1 MATLVDNIH
10 RRAHRVHAR
19 FHPHHGHH
27 HAARDSYMTLTIRN
41 LPLGTTEKDVFE
53 HIRRQRPDSDPIV
66 NPLTKETN
74 QRTLC
79 AVVTIRQETEEKCK
93 ALRDRLNLTRI
104 YPKHPAGDVRDSAVM
119 VSDEFLGVTTIAEH
133 DDPQFDMYFVHGLGG
148 HAFKSWS
155 TDKGAPHMWPRDFL
169 PDDVKAR
176 PLNPMRWEGRKLAG
190 RFATV
195 GYRASAMFASAATA
209 TIDKISQNF
218 LNHLRA
224 DQTEGSKRPMY
235 FACHSLGGLVVCQAL
250 IHALS
255 EESHRLEQFQDCQS
269 TFFNGEECLVKG
281 VFFFGTP
288 FEGSRLARYAS
299 RIVRFLHG
307 NDTLIDSLS
316 IQSEDLNTIV
326 ARFDQMRNNPRTRIP
341 IVIAYEMQP
350 MFGMRFVTD
359 PDSAMSSFD
368 CQTIGIEG
376 DHRTMIK
383 MENNQDRSYRD
394 VAEFIIRMI
403 QRTLSGSSSIPPSP
417 AAEFEREIFGE
428 LPFRQSIARDE
439 NPSPYQGQNSGRP
452 STESSASNGTSATR
466 PSPHSQAVGLGISN
480 PNPEEDNSPGRSRSN
495 IVPVRLNDI
504 MMPLNRINGGREDNR
519 EFALLSKFDVVFLL
533 DDTGSMVEATEA
545 APSSNGNCETMERS
559 KWDEMIE
566 SLRYIVD
573 IVTHY
578 DRDGVD
584 VHFFCNEDKDEFGIQ
599 DGQRVLDLLTNE
611 VSPDEI
617 GGGTFIAERLWTI
630 LTAYIDR
637 FENYRRRMG
646 ERAPPPEKPKMLNLI
661 VITDGAADDKDAVE
675 EVIVDAARRLD
686 ELRALP
692 NQVGIQFLQ
701 IGKDEA
707 ASRWL
712 KKLDDDLNE
721 KHRIRDMVD
730 TRPWD
735 RVNEIDKSLQER
747 LTDILLGGIDRAR
760 DME

>member
-1 MATLVDNIH
+1 
-10 RRAHRVHAR
+10 
-19 FHPHHGHH
+19 
-27 HAARDSYMTLTIRN
+27 
-41 LPLGTTEKDVFE
+41 
-53 HIRRQRPDSDPIV
+53 
-66 NPLTKETN
+66 
-74 QRTLC
+74 
-79 AVVTIRQETEEKCK
+79 
-93 ALRDRLNLTRI
+93 
-104 YPKHPAGDVRDSAVM
+104 M

-176 PLNPMRWEGRKLAG
+176 PLNPRKWEGQKLAG

-209 TIDKISQNF
+209 TVDKISQNF

-224 DQTEGSKRPMY
+224 DRTEGSKRPMY

-255 EESHRLEQFQDCQS
+255 EDSHRLERFQDCQS

-281 VFFFGTP
+281 IFFFGTP

-299 RIVRFLHG
+299 RIAKFLHG
-307 NDTLIDSLS
+307 NGTLIDSLS
-316 IQSEDLNTIV
+316 IQSEDLNTII

-341 IVIAYEMQP
+341 IVIAYEMEP

-368 CQTIGIEG
+368 CQTIGIDG

-417 AAEFEREIFGE
+417 VTQCGREIFGE
-428 LPFRQSIARDE
+428 LPFRQSPIRDE
-439 NPSPYQGQNSGRP
+439 SPPQDQGQNSEWP
-452 STESSASNGTSATR
+452 STESSASNETSTAR
-466 PSPHSQAVGLGISN
+466 LSPYSQPVGLGIRN
-480 PNPEEDNSPGRSRSN
+480 PNPEESINSPGRSRSN
-495 IVPVRLNDI
+495 IIPVRLND
-504 MMPLNRINGGREDNR
+504 MMPLNRVDGGREDNR
-519 EFALLSKFDVVFLL
+519 EFAMLSKFDVVFLL
-533 DDTGSMVEATEA
+533 DDTGSMMEAV
-545 APSSNGNCETMERS
+545 PSSNGNCETRERS

-566 SLRYIVD
+566 SMRYIVD

-584 VHFFCNEDKDEFGIQ
+584 VHFFYNEDKDEFGIQ

-617 GGGTFIAERLWTI
+617 GSGTFIAERLWTI

-646 ERAPPPEKPKMLNLI
+646 DRSPPPEKPKMLNII

-675 EVIVDAARRLD
+675 DVIVGAARRLD

-712 KKLDDDLNE
+712 KKLDDDLNVN
-721 KHRIRDMVD
+721 HGIRDMVD

-735 RVNEIDKSLQER
+735 RADQIDKSLQER
-747 LTDILLGGIDRAR
+747 LTNILLGGIDRAR

>member
-1 MATLVDNIH
+1 MATLFDNIH

-19 FHPHHGHH
+19 FHPHHGDR
-27 HAARDSYMTLTIRN
+27 HAERDSYMTLTIRN
-41 LPLGTTEKDVFE
+41 LPLGTTEDDVFE
-53 HIRRQRPDSDPIV
+53 HIRRQRHDSDPIV

-93 ALRDRLNLTRI
+93 VVRDKLHLTRI
-104 YPKHPAGDVRDSAVM
+104 YPKFPAGDVKDSVVM

-169 PDDVKAR
+169 PNDIKAR
-176 PLNPMRWEGRKLAG
+176 PLDPMNWHGPKLAG
-190 RFATV
+190 RLATV
-195 GYRASAMFASAATA
+195 GYRASAMCASAATA

-224 DQTEGSKRPMY
+224 DRTE
-235 FACHSLGGLVVCQAL
+235 AL

-255 EESHRLEQFQDCQS
+255 KESHRLERFQDCQS

-281 VFFFGTP
+281 IFFFGTP

-299 RIVRFLHG
+299 RIVKFLRG
-307 NDTLIDSLS
+307 NDTLIESLS
-316 IQSEDLNTIV
+316 IESEDLNTIV
-326 ARFDQMRNNPRTRIP
+326 ARFDQMRNHPRTRIP

-359 PDSAMSSFD
+359 PDSAISSFD

-383 MENNQDRSYRD
+383 MENNQDQSYRD

-403 QRTLSGSSSIPPSP
+403 QRTLSGSSIIPSSS
-417 AAEFEREIFGE
+417 AAKLERKVFQE
-428 LPFRQSIARDE
+428 LPFRQNLARDE
-439 NPSPYQGQNSGRP
+439 SPPPYKGQDSCRP
-452 STESSASNGTSATR
+452 STASSASDGTSASD
-466 PSPHSQAVGLGISN
+466 PSPHSQPVGLGISD
-480 PNPEEDNSPGRSRSN
+480 PKSEENDTPSISRSN
-495 IVPVRLNDI
+495 IVPVRLDDL
-504 MMPLNRINGGREDNR
+504 MMPPNRINGGKEDNR
-519 EFALLSKFDVVFLL
+519 DFALLSKFDVVFLL
-533 DDTGSMVEATEA
+533 DDTGSMMEAIEP
-545 APSSNGNCETMERS
+545 APSFNGNCEAKERS

-584 VHFFCNEDKDEFGIQ
+584 VHFFCRDDKDKFRIQ

-637 FENYRRRMG
+637 FENYRLRMAQ
-646 ERAPPPEKPKMLNLI
+646 RAPCPEKPKMLNLI

-675 EVIVDAARRLD
+675 DVIVNAAKRLD

-701 IGKDEA
+701 IGRNEA

-712 KKLDDDLNE
+712 KTLDDDLNE
-721 KHRIRDMVD
+721 KHRVRDMVD

-735 RVNEIDKSLQER
+735 RVDEIDKSLQER
-747 LTDILLGGIDRAR
+747 LTNILLGGIDRAR

>member
-1 MATLVDNIH
+1 
-10 RRAHRVHAR
+10 
-19 FHPHHGHH
+19 
-27 HAARDSYMTLTIRN
+27 
-41 LPLGTTEKDVFE
+41 
-53 HIRRQRPDSDPIV
+53 
-66 NPLTKETN
+66 
-74 QRTLC
+74 
-79 AVVTIRQETEEKCK
+79 
-93 ALRDRLNLTRI
+93 
-104 YPKHPAGDVRDSAVM
+104 M

-169 PDDVKAR
+169 PNDIKAR
-176 PLNPMRWEGRKLAG
+176 PLDPMNWHGPKLAG
-190 RFATV
+190 RLATV
-195 GYRASAMFASAATA
+195 GYRASAMCASAATA

-224 DQTEGSKRPMY
+224 DRTEGSKRPMY
-235 FACHSLGGLVVCQAL
+235 FACHSLGGLV
-250 IHALS
+250 
-255 EESHRLEQFQDCQS
+255 
-269 TFFNGEECLVKG
+269 
-281 VFFFGTP
+281 
-288 FEGSRLARYAS
+288 EGSRLARYAS
-299 RIVRFLHG
+299 RIVKFLRG

-316 IQSEDLNTIV
+316 IESEDLNTIV
-326 ARFDQMRNNPRTRIP
+326 ARFDQMRNHPRTRIP

-383 MENNQDRSYRD
+383 MENNQDQSYRD

-403 QRTLSGSSSIPPSP
+403 QQTLSGSSIIPSSS
-417 AAEFEREIFGE
+417 AAKLGRKVFQE
-428 LPFRQSIARDE
+428 LPFRQNLARDE
-439 NPSPYQGQNSGRP
+439 SPPPYKGQGSCRP
-452 STESSASNGTSATR
+452 STASSASDGTSASD
-466 PSPHSQAVGLGISN
+466 PSPHSQPVGLGISN
-480 PNPEEDNSPGRSRSN
+480 PKSEESNTPSISRSN
-495 IVPVRLNDI
+495 IVPVRLDDL
-504 MMPLNRINGGREDNR
+504 MMPPNRINGGKEDNR
-519 EFALLSKFDVVFLL
+519 DFALLSKFDVVFLL
-533 DDTGSMVEATEA
+533 DDTGSMMEAIEP
-545 APSSNGNCETMERS
+545 APSINGNCEAKERS

-584 VHFFCNEDKDEFGIQ
+584 VHFLYRDDKDEFRIQ
-599 DGQRVLDLLTNE
+599 NGQRVLDLLTNE

-637 FENYRRRMG
+637 FENYRLRMA
-646 ERAPPPEKPKMLNLI
+646 ERAPCPEKPKMLNLI

-675 EVIVDAARRLD
+675 DVIVNAARRLD

-701 IGKDEA
+701 IGRNEA

-712 KKLDDDLNE
+712 KTLDDDLNE
-721 KHRIRDMVD
+721 KHRVRDMVD

-735 RVNEIDKSLQER
+735 RVDEIDKSLQER
-747 LTDILLGGIDRAR
+747 LTNILLGGIDRAR

>member
-1 MATLVDNIH
+1 MATLFDNIH

-19 FHPHHGHH
+19 FHPHHGDR
-27 HAARDSYMTLTIRN
+27 HAERDSYMTLTIRN
-41 LPLGTTEKDVFE
+41 LPLGTTENDVFE
-53 HIRRQRPDSDPIV
+53 HIRRQRHDSDPIV

-93 ALRDRLNLTRI
+93 VVRDKLHLTRI
-104 YPKHPAGDVRDSAVM
+104 YPKFPAGDVKDSVVM

-148 HAFKSWS
+148 HAFRSWS

-169 PDDVKAR
+169 PDDIKAR
-176 PLNPMRWEGRKLAG
+176 PLDPMNWHGPKLAG
-190 RFATV
+190 RLATV
-195 GYRASAMFASAATA
+195 GYRASAMCASAATA

-224 DQTEGSKRPMY
+224 DRTE
-235 FACHSLGGLVVCQAL
+235 
-250 IHALS
+250 
-255 EESHRLEQFQDCQS
+255 
-269 TFFNGEECLVKG
+269 
-281 VFFFGTP
+281 
-288 FEGSRLARYAS
+288 EGSRLARYAS
-299 RIVRFLHG
+299 RIVKFLRG

-316 IQSEDLNTIV
+316 IESEDLNTIV
-326 ARFDQMRNNPRTRIP
+326 ARFDQMRNHPRTRIP

-383 MENNQDRSYRD
+383 MENNQDQSYRD

-403 QRTLSGSSSIPPSP
+403 QRTLSGSSIIPSSS
-417 AAEFEREIFGE
+417 AAKLGRKVFQE
-428 LPFRQSIARDE
+428 LPFRQNLARDE
-439 NPSPYQGQNSGRP
+439 SPPPYKGQGSCRP
-452 STESSASNGTSATR
+452 STASSASDGTSASD
-466 PSPHSQAVGLGISN
+466 PSPHSQPVGLGISN
-480 PNPEEDNSPGRSRSN
+480 PKSEESNTPSIYRSN
-495 IVPVRLNDI
+495 IVPVRLDDLV
-504 MMPLNRINGGREDNR
+504 MPPNRRNGGKEDNR
-519 EFALLSKFDVVFLL
+519 DFSLLSKFDVVFLL
-533 DDTGSMVEATEA
+533 DDTGSMMEAIEP
-545 APSSNGNCETMERS
+545 APSINGNCEAKERS

-584 VHFFCNEDKDEFGIQ
+584 VHFLYRDDKDEFRIQ
-599 DGQRVLDLLTNE
+599 DGQRVLEILTNE
-611 VSPDEI
+611 VSPDKI

-637 FENYRRRMG
+637 FENYRLRMA
-646 ERAPPPEKPKMLNLI
+646 ERAPCPEKPKMLNLI

-675 EVIVDAARRLD
+675 DVIVNAARRLD

-701 IGKDEA
+701 IGRNEA

-712 KKLDDDLNE
+712 KTLDDDLNE
-721 KHRIRDMVD
+721 KHRVRDMVD

-735 RVNEIDKSLQER
+735 RVDEIDKSLQER
-747 LTDILLGGIDRAR
+747 LTNILLGGIDRAR